1 MVCLPLWRC
10 VKTWET
16 NFPSLVID
24 GANDKLYAKAGGL
37 LKPFKHLTIILLSL
51 SMWTCRK
58 PADHVSLMPS
68 RIALPSAL
76 RMDVVS
82 RFITNPTIHR
92 PLSSRKTPPP
102 EAASELR
109 FTAPS
114 VFSLH
119 QPLGG
124 GFQFIIKVF
133 LPDDGSPR
141 VAIAF
146 SKLGALHKGQ
156 NVTGGT
162 LSKTNLLLSL

>member
-1 MVCLPLWRC
+1 MAQMISCML
-10 VKTWET
+10 K
-16 NFPSLVID
+16 
-24 GANDKLYAKAGGL
+24 GGL

-68 RIALPSAL
+68 RIALPSEL

-124 GFQFIIKVF
+124 GCQFIIKVF
-133 LPDDGSPR
+133 LPDDGSPQG
-141 VAIAF
+141 
-146 SKLGALHKGQ
+146 LQ
-156 NVTGGT
+156 
-162 LSKTNLLLSL
+162 LLLASLVRFTRVKT